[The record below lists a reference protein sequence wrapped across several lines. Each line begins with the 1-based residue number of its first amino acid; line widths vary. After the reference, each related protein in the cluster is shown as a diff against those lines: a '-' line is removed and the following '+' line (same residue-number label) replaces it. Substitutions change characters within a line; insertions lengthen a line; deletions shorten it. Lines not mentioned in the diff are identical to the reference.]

1 MQDSVTD
8 IATVFTNSCKFVPAI
23 YSDLNSSIL
32 TIINIYI
39 YIYICLYLFT
49 YIYIYIYMYF
59 IYMYMHIY
67 MMHINIGFT
76 CHSQFLDGTK
86 I

>member
-39 YIYICLYLFT
+39 YIYMFVFI
-49 YIYIYIYMYF
+49 YIYIYIYLYVF
-59 IYMYMHIY
+59 YIYVYAYIY
-67 MMHINIGFT
+67 DAYKYWFYL
-76 CHSQFLDGTK
+76 S
-86 I
+86 